1 MDRDELN
8 SILAEHQKW
17 LNTDGKEGRRAD
29 LYRADLRRASLI
41 GASLEEAS
49 LIGASLIRASLE
61 GASLEEASLKRADLR
76 GADLEGAS
84 LRGASLRGADLRG
97 ADLDFSAFPLW
108 CGGLSV
114 HIDDRIAIQLLF
126 HLVQNTQ
133 FSKNTSERVK
143 KIICTKELID
153 LANEFHR
160 EDVKRIEYKEANA
173 IDLAFGDKEGDV

>member
-1 MDRDELN
+1 MNRDEMN

-17 LNTDGKEGRRAD
+17 LNTHGKEGRRT
-29 LYRADLRRASLI
+29 DLR
-41 GASLEEAS
+41 G
-49 LIGASLIRASLE
+49 
-61 GASLEEASLKRADLR
+61 ADLR
-76 GADLEGAS
+76 GADLK
-84 LRGASLRGADLRG
+84 GADLEG

-133 FSKNTSERVK
+133 FSKNTSEHVK

-153 LANEFHR
+153 LANKFHR
-160 EDVKRIEYKEANA
+160 EDVKRIKYKEGL
-173 IDLAFGDKEGDV
+173 DLQAV